1 MSKRFGFIAAVAGFM
16 MAAVPAAAHHAFAAE
31 FDSNKPV
38 KLQGTVAKVEMVN
51 PHSWIYIDVKNAD
64 GTTSQWMVEGGSPNA
79 LVRRGFTKNT
89 LPKGTEVI
97 FEGFQAKDGALR
109 ANGRDITLPGGKKLL
124 LGSSGNETAPEDKGK
139 DDKGKDQDTKKQ

>member
-1 MSKRFGFIAAVAGFM
+1 MNKRLVFVSAVAGLLL
-16 MAAVPAAAHHAFAAE
+16 AALPVAAHHAFAAE

-79 LVRRGFTKNT
+79 LVRRGFTKQT
-89 LPKGTEVI
+89 LPKGTEVV
-97 FEGFQAKDGALR
+97 FEGFQAKDGAFR

-124 LGSSGNETAPEDKGK
+124 LGSSGNEGATDDSDKEKDNGK
-139 DDKGKDQDTKKQ
+139 KKQ

>member
-1 MSKRFGFIAAVAGFM
+1 MNKRFAFVAAAAGLLL
-16 MAAVPAAAHHAFAAE
+16 AALPVAAHHAFAAE

-79 LVRRGFTKNT
+79 LVRRGFTKET

-97 FEGFQAKDGALR
+97 FEGFQAKDGAFR

-124 LGSSGNETAPEDKGK
+124 LGSSGNEGAT
-139 DDKGKDQDTKKQ
+139 DDKEKDTAKDKKKQ

>member
-1 MSKRFGFIAAVAGFM
+1 MHKKLGWTAAVAGLLLTAF
-16 MAAVPAAAHHAFAAE
+16 PAAAHHAFAAE

-97 FEGFQAKDGALR
+97 FEGFQAKDGAFR

-124 LGSSGNETAPEDKGK
+124 LGSSGNETATD
-139 DDKGKDQDTKKQ
+139 DTKKQ

>member
-1 MSKRFGFIAAVAGFM
+1 MNKRLVFVAAGTGLLL
-16 MAAVPAAAHHAFAAE
+16 AALPIAAHHAFAAE

-51 PHSWIYIDVKNAD
+51 PHSWIYIDVKNPD

-97 FEGFQAKDGALR
+97 FEGFQAEDGAFR

-124 LGSSGNETAPEDKGK
+124 LGSSGNETAPEDK
-139 DDKGKDQDTKKQ
+139 DKGKDKDTDTKKP

>member
-1 MSKRFGFIAAVAGFM
+1 MNKRLVFVAAGAGLLL
-16 MAAVPAAAHHAFAAE
+16 AALPVAAHHAFAAE

-51 PHSWIYIDVKNAD
+51 PHSWIHIDVKNAD

-97 FEGFQAKDGALR
+97 FEGFQAKDGAFR

-124 LGSSGNETAPEDKGK
+124 LGSSGNEAPPEDKDK
-139 DDKGKDQDTKKQ
+139 DKDKDTKKQ

>member
-1 MSKRFGFIAAVAGFM
+1 MDKRLVFVAAGAGLLL
-16 MAAVPAAAHHAFAAE
+16 AALPVAAHHAFAAE

-51 PHSWIYIDVKNAD
+51 PHSWIYIDVKNPD

-79 LVRRGFTKNT
+79 LVRHGFTKNT

-97 FEGFQAKDGALR
+97 FEGFQAKDGAFR
-109 ANGRDITLPGGKKLL
+109 ANGRDITLPNGKKLL
-124 LGSSGNETAPEDKGK
+124 LGSSGNEAPPEDKDK
-139 DDKGKDQDTKKQ
+139 DKDKDTKKQ

>member
-1 MSKRFGFIAAVAGFM
+1 MNKRFAFVAAVAGLLL
-16 MAAVPAAAHHAFAAE
+16 AALPVAAHHAFAAE

-79 LVRRGFTKNT
+79 LVRRGFTKDT

-97 FEGFQAKDGALR
+97 FEGFQAKDGAFR

-124 LGSSGNETAPEDKGK
+124 LGSSGNENAT
-139 DDKGKDQDTKKQ
+139 DDKEKGTAKDKKKQ

>member
-1 MSKRFGFIAAVAGFM
+1 MNKKVVFIAALAGLLL
-16 MAAVPAAAHHAFAAE
+16 AALPVAAHHAFAAE

-79 LVRRGFTKNT
+79 LVRRGFTKDT
-89 LPKGTEVI
+89 LPKGSEVI
-97 FEGFQAKDGALR
+97 FEGFQAKDGAFR

-124 LGSSGNETAPEDKGK
+124 LGSSGNENAT
-139 DDKGKDQDTKKQ
+139 DDKEKDKDTAKDKKKQ

>member
-1 MSKRFGFIAAVAGFM
+1 MNKRLVFISAVAGLLL
-16 MAAVPAAAHHAFAAE
+16 ATLPVAAHHAFAAE

-51 PHSWIYIDVKNAD
+51 PHSWIYIDVKNPD

-79 LVRRGFTKNT
+79 LVRRGFTKDT

-97 FEGFQAKDGALR
+97 FEGFQAKDGAFR

-124 LGSSGNETAPEDKGK
+124 LGSSGNEGATEEKGK
-139 DDKGKDQDTKKQ
+139 DTDKKKQ

>member
-1 MSKRFGFIAAVAGFM
+1 MHKKLAWTAAVAGLLLTAF
-16 MAAVPAAAHHAFAAE
+16 PAAAHHAFAAE

-97 FEGFQAKDGALR
+97 FEGFQAKDGAFR

-124 LGSSGNETAPEDKGK
+124 LGSSGNETATD
-139 DDKGKDQDTKKQ
+139 DTKKQ